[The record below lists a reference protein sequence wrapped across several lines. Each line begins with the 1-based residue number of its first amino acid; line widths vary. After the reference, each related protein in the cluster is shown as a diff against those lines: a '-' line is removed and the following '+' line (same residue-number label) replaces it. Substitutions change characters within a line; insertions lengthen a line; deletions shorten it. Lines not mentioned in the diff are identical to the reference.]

1 VEEKRGD
8 GMMGNFLERV
18 PMDEVTR
25 QMLLGVIE
33 KKQKWERLKKKVFSL
48 QLVTFG
54 GFALFSIY
62 ILFYLIFP
70 SSTWKALI
78 NGFLGKTVHLY
89 ILLLLFTLYWTVL
102 YYKGKCDKAE
112 EEFHSLRCEII
123 QKSIDLWKEEQ
134 QWKERHKLFE
144 MMKREYD
151 INLYYE
157 NS

>member
-1 VEEKRGD
+1 
-8 GMMGNFLERV
+8 MMGNFLEHV
-18 PMDEVTR
+18 PIDEVTR
-25 QMLLGVIE
+25 QMLIGVIE

-70 SSTWKALI
+70 SGTWAELI

-89 ILLLLFTLYWTVL
+89 ILLLLFTSYWAVL

-123 QKSIDLWKEEQ
+123 QKSIDLWKDEQ

-144 MMKREYD
+144 MMKKEYD